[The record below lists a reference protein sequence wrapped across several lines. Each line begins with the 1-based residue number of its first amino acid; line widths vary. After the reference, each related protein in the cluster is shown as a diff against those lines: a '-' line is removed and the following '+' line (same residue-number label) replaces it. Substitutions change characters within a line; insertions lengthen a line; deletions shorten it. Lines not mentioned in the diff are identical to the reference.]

1 MSCTPCTPR
10 PWIALLVRGVMPTTL
25 PPLALA
31 SISSSSFA
39 IASSGAARTLHP
51 PKTDRAC
58 SRRLRTRHQP
68 CPLGSKQQRW
78 LWQICSHSHDPVV
91 LESFVGVWSRRCC
104 AHDHV
109 PELGRRVRSGR
120 GESVIS
126 ESRASIPSS
135 RVG

>member
-78 LWQICSHSHDPVV
+78 LWQICSHSHEPVV
-91 LESFVGVWSRRCC
+91 LDILVGAQWLST
-104 AHDHV
+104 
-109 PELGRRVRSGR
+109 LTTMFL
-120 GESVIS
+120 
-126 ESRASIPSS
+126 SS
-135 RVG
+135 DVE